1 MYTICY
7 LPHFSPRGGHRYGG
21 SNLSGRPSKGDAFAI
36 AFAYQRKKRQE
47 ELMRE
52 EEVRKAKKVTRMLN
66 EPDSKS
72 ATAKSVVSLRV
83 RGCTCL
89 FLVACYSIYS
99 VTNLLN
105 DVYWCRV

>member
-1 MYTICY
+1 
-7 LPHFSPRGGHRYGG
+7 
-21 SNLSGRPSKGDAFAI
+21 
-36 AFAYQRKKRQE
+36 
-47 ELMRE
+47 MRE

-72 ATAKSVVSLRV
+72 ATAKSAVSLRV